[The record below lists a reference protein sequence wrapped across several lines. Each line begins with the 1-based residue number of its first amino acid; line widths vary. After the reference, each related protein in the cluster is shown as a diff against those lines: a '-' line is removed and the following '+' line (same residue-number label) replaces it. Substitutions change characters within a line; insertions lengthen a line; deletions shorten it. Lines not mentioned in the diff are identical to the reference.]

1 MANYGVQKS
10 NAGAVLSWYENQD
23 ETAFKIFR
31 GNKENDAYFTDGYTG
46 SDKDL
51 GYQQL
56 SKALAEIE
64 PTDYNVYFVKLY
76 PSNPKAKKSG
86 AGVTFQLH
94 SPSMGNVS
102 AAPGQ
107 YQAMNEILSEIRALR
122 AERIAEMEG
131 DEEEETEEETPA
143 TPSSILAGIMQQPQV
158 QSMIVNLITS
168 MAGNFMKP
176 APVKQIAG
184 VEPDDIAKSLEI
196 LMSKGVTPQDLAKL
210 AEMDQG
216 QINFLLSMLRK

>member
-23 ETAFKIFR
+23 EAAFRIFR

-46 SDKDL
+46 SDKDQ
-51 GYQQL
+51 GYQEL

-64 PTDYNVYFVKLY
+64 PTDYNVYFVKVY

-94 SPSMGNVS
+94 SQSMGAVS
-102 AAPGQ
+102 GVPGQ

-122 AERIAEMEG
+122 AERINEMEG
-131 DEEEETEEETPA
+131 DEEEEPEEVPA
-143 TPSSILAGIMQQPQV
+143 TPTSILAGIMQQPQV

-168 MAGNFMKP
+168 MAGSFMKP

-184 VEPDDIAKSLEI
+184 VEPDDIAKTMEI
-196 LMSKGVTPQDLAKL
+196 LFSKGVTPEDLAKL
-210 AEMDQG
+210 AAMDQG

>member
-23 ETAFKIFR
+23 ETAFRIFR

-46 SDKDL
+46 SDKDQ
-51 GYQQL
+51 GYQEL

-64 PTDYNVYFVKLY
+64 PTDYNVYFIKLY
-76 PSNPKAKKSG
+76 PSNPKAKKNG

-94 SPSMGNVS
+94 SPSMGAVS

-122 AERIAEMEG
+122 AERISEMEG
-131 DEEEETEEETPA
+131 DEEEPEEPAA

-158 QSMIVNLITS
+158 QTMIVNFITS

-184 VEPDDIAKSLEI
+184 VEPDDIAKTIEI
-196 LMSKGVTPQDLAKL
+196 LFSKGVTPEDLAKL
-210 AEMDQG
+210 AAMDQG

>member
-23 ETAFKIFR
+23 EAAFRIFR

-46 SDKDL
+46 SDKDQ
-51 GYQQL
+51 GYQEL
-56 SKALAEIE
+56 AKALAEIE
-64 PTDYNVYFVKLY
+64 PTDYNVYFVKVY

-94 SPSMGNVS
+94 SQSIGAVS

-131 DEEEETEEETPA
+131 DEEEAEEETPA

>member
-23 ETAFKIFR
+23 ETAFRIFR

-46 SDKDL
+46 SDKDE

-64 PTDYNVYFVKLY
+64 STDYNVYFVKLY
-76 PSNPKAKKSG
+76 SSNPKAKKSG

-94 SPSMGNVS
+94 SPSMGAVS

-131 DEEEETEEETPA
+131 DEEEEVEEEPA

-158 QSMIVNLITS
+158 QSMIVNFITS

-184 VEPDDIAKSLEI
+184 VEPDDIAKTIETLF
-196 LMSKGVTPQDLAKL
+196 SKGVTPEDLAKL
-210 AEMDQG
+210 AAMDQG

>member
-10 NAGAVLSWYENQD
+10 SAHAVLSWYENQA
-23 ETAFKIFR
+23 EAAFRIFR

-46 SDKDL
+46 SDKDE

-64 PTDYNVYFVKLY
+64 PTDYNVYFVKVY
-76 PSNPKAKKSG
+76 PSNPKAKKAG
-86 AGVTFQLH
+86 AGVTFQIH
-94 SPSMGNVS
+94 SPSMGAVHS
-102 AAPGQ
+102 QAPGQ

-122 AERIAEMEG
+122 QERMEEMET
-131 DEEEETEEETPA
+131 DEEEEEAPA
-143 TPSSILAGIMQQPQV
+143 TPSSILAGMLQQPQM
-158 QSMIVNLITS
+158 QAILMNAIASI
-168 MAGNFMKP
+168 AGSFMKP

-184 VEPDDIAKSLEI
+184 VEPDEIQKSIEI
-196 LMSKGVTPQDLAKL
+196 LLSKGVTADDLARL
-210 AEMDQG
+210 AAMDQG